1 MENNPAYYPPVGF
14 YFSVMVDGESMSFKE
29 VSGISQ
35 ELGVEEVTER
45 DENRFIHRLPTNTKH
60 PNLVL
65 KRGILLADSII
76 AKWCT
81 DTISG
86 DFSTSISPK
95 TITVNLLDEKVTL
108 LISWTFN
115 NAYPVGYSVSD
126 LHAEKNE
133 LMIESMEFAYS
144 GFEHEDK
151 VV

>member
-35 ELGVEEVTER
+35 ELGVEDVIEGG
-45 DENRFIHRLPTNTKH
+45 ENRFIHRLPTNAKH

-95 TITVNLLDEKVTL
+95 TITVNLLDEKGTP

-115 NAYPVGYSVSD
+115 NAYPVVYRVSD
-126 LHAEKNE
+126 FHSEKNE
-133 LMIESMEFAYS
+133 VVIESMEFAYS
-144 GFEHEDK
+144 YFKRKDK